1 MKKLNYK
8 RISLLLL
15 LTIICI
21 PLCAC
26 KKPETEEPSEQ
37 PNEQIQ
43 APTRTPSTDKNEKNE
58 MVYII
63 LDKTG
68 KIVKFWDK
76 VDIDGHVKEVAE
88 FVKTLQ

>member
-8 RISLLLL
+8 RISLSLL

-43 APTRTPSTDKNEKNE
+43 APTRTPSTDKNEK
-58 MVYII
+58 
-63 LDKTG
+63 K
-68 KIVKFWDK
+68 
-76 VDIDGHVKEVAE
+76 
-88 FVKTLQ
+88 

>member
-43 APTRTPSTDKNEKNE
+43 APTRTPSTDFDSIAGKSKQEKN
-58 MVYII
+58 
-63 LDKTG
+63 K
-68 KIVKFWDK
+68 K
-76 VDIDGHVKEVAE
+76 
-88 FVKTLQ
+88 

>member
-43 APTRTPSTDKNEKNE
+43 EIGRASCRER
-58 MVYII
+58 V
-63 LDKTG
+63 
-68 KIVKFWDK
+68 
-76 VDIDGHVKEVAE
+76 
-88 FVKTLQ
+88 

>member
-21 PLCAC
+21 FLCAC

-43 APTRTPSTDKNEKNE
+43 APTRTHPL
-58 MVYII
+58 I
-63 LDKTG
+63 KT
-68 KIVKFWDK
+68 KKMKWFM
-76 VDIDGHVKEVAE
+76 
-88 FVKTLQ
+88 

>member
-21 PLCAC
+21 FLCAC

-37 PNEQIQ
+37 PNEEHHPLI
-43 APTRTPSTDKNEKNE
+43 
-58 MVYII
+58 
-63 LDKTG
+63 KT
-68 KIVKFWDK
+68 KKMKWFM
-76 VDIDGHVKEVAE
+76 
-88 FVKTLQ
+88 

>member
-63 LDKTG
+63 LDKTE
-68 KIVKFWDK
+68 KTFFITYLLVVINRIVPQ
-76 VDIDGHVKEVAE
+76 I
-88 FVKTLQ
+88 